1 MEKRKVMRI
10 SKDLFVAGII
20 VLLASVI
27 IGDVALGNNNYKITL
42 SPNQHLNTE
51 LTVSQSIALEVQ
63 SPADLNV
70 KGGAVYTVGQNF
82 VVVPTSTVVSLDVQ
96 PSINGTV
103 VGIYKLN
110 DSLYAVFGAIL
121 LGAIL
126 VFSSIVIAV
135 YAELRSH

>member
-1 MEKRKVMRI
+1 MEKRKIMRI

-27 IGDVALGNNNYKITL
+27 IGDIVLGNNNYKISL
-42 SPNQHLNTE
+42 SPSQHLNTE